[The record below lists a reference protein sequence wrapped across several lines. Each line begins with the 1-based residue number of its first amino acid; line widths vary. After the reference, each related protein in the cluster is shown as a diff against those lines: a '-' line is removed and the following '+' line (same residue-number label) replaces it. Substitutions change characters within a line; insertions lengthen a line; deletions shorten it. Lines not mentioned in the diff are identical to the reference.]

1 MRKIA
6 ILELPC
12 RGNEEFQPILGNPGF
27 DAARV
32 TPQEFHAR
40 FPDGADVILIP
51 GSRETGKDLIFMQES
66 GGIDIIRRHLARGGI
81 VMGICGGFQM
91 MGEALHDPYRTNGPL
106 VSSKGMGLL
115 PISTHF
121 GPKMLL
127 CKTEA
132 DLLAGRTRTK
142 VAGVEGRSGAS
153 YTEGRHSG
161 FSPLLEIR
169 DRKSENP
176 IPKPVVMKPDMHW
189 AKPVNWAPG
198 SEAVDGLVSHDRR
211 IWGTY
216 LHLIFHNHAFMEE
229 FFSHAPGS

>member
-32 TPQEFHAR
+32 RPQDFDAR

-51 GSRETGKDLIFMQES
+51 GSRETGKDLIYLQES

-115 PISTHF
+115 PVSTHF

-132 DLLAGRTRTK
+132 DLVTGRTRRK
-142 VAGVEGRSGAS
+142 VEGVEGRSGAS
-153 YTEGRHSG
+153 MSNHLRG
-161 FSPLLEIR
+161 FSHLLEIR
-169 DRKSENP
+169 ERKPDKPLPS
-176 IPKPVVMKPDMHW
+176 PVVLKPDMHW
-189 AKPVNWAPG
+189 AKPVEWAPG
-198 SEAVDGLVSHDRR
+198 SEVVDGLVSDDRR
-211 IWGTY
+211 VWGTY
-216 LHLIFHNHAFMEE
+216 LHLIFHNPAFMEE
-229 FFSHAPGS
+229 FFHSAPGS